1 VARRAAPAVLVVTG
15 ALANLLGSPHLGALV
30 LLAAVPVCAWC
41 ALASLGDLLDAT
53 GAPVTARIQ
62 AALTGAAASLVVVAC
77 AARGTA
83 LASSA
88 IVVCLAAAT
97 IQALLGAG
105 SEVALERQRVRR
117 VAGEVDQR
125 LDEDERRDRDA
136 RAQEDG
142 RAQQPLRRRRAA

>member
-1 VARRAAPAVLVVTG
+1 MARRAAPAVLVVTG
-15 ALANLLGSPHLGALV
+15 ALANLLGRPDLGALL

-41 ALASLGDLLDAT
+41 ALASLGELLDAP
-53 GAPVTARIQ
+53 GSPATARLH
-62 AALTGAAASLVVVAC
+62 AVLTGAAASLVVVAC

-97 IQALLGAG
+97 LQALLGAG

-117 VAGEVDQR
+117 MAGQVDQR
-125 LDEDERRDRDA
+125 LHEDERADRDA
-136 RAQEDG
+136 DAEEDG

>member
-15 ALANLLGSPHLGALV
+15 ALANLLGSPHLGDLL

-41 ALASLGDLLDAT
+41 ALASLGDLLDA
-53 GAPVTARIQ
+53 APATATARVQ
-62 AALTGAAASLVVVAC
+62 AVLAGGAASFVVVAC

-83 LASSA
+83 LATSA
-88 IVVCLAAAT
+88 LLACLGAAT

-105 SEVALERQRVRR
+105 SEVALERQRARR

-125 LDEDERRDRDA
+125 LDEDERGDRDA
-136 RAQEDG
+136 GAEEHG

>member
-1 VARRAAPAVLVVTG
+1 VARRAAPAVLVVSG
-15 ALANLLGSPHLGALV
+15 ALANLLGRPDLGSLL

-41 ALASLGDLLDAT
+41 ALATLGELLDAP
-53 GAPVTARIQ
+53 GSPAAARLQ
-62 AALTGAAASLVVVAC
+62 ALLAGGAASFVVVAC

-88 IVVCLAAAT
+88 LVVCLAAAML
-97 IQALLGAG
+97 QALLGAG
-105 SEVALERQRVRR
+105 SEVALERERIRR

-125 LDEDERRDRDA
+125 LHEHERADRDA
-136 RAQEDG
+136 DAEQDG